1 MRHWLQI
8 IGWMACV
15 VYSTIPAFWLM
26 IHPFAERWRARHRSP
41 YHRSPYMVLLPVWV
55 AMWVVVALVTRP
67 WRDVLLYRAD
77 WAWGAAALLF
87 ACGLYVYSRSG
98 KNFSAKQLGG
108 LPEVHGGNREHRLVT
123 DGIRSRVRHP
133 VYMAHLCEMMAW
145 SVGTGLAV
153 CWGLTAFAVITGA
166 VMIRMEDAELEKRF
180 GDSYR
185 AYRRAVPA
193 VLPRIWEAR
202 QL

>member
-1 MRHWLQI
+1 MRHWLQL
-8 IGWMACV
+8 IGWLACV

-26 IHPFAERWRARHRSP
+26 IHPLAERWRARRRSP
-41 YHRSPYMVLLPVWV
+41 YLLLLPAWV
-55 AMWVVVALVTRP
+55 AAWIVVALLT
-67 WRDVLLYRAD
+67 WRWQSIALYRAD
-77 WAWGAAALLF
+77 WTWRWGVAALLF
-87 ACGLYVYSRSG
+87 AGGLYIYSQSG

-108 LPEVHGGNREHRLVT
+108 LPEVDGRNREQRLVT

-133 VYMAHLCEMMAW
+133 VYLAHLCEMLAW
-145 SVGTGLAV
+145 SAGTGLAV
-153 CWGLTAFAVITGA
+153 CWLLTAFAVITGA

-185 AYRRAVPA
+185 AYRRSVPA
-193 VLPRIWEAR
+193 VLPRVFSPR